1 MTGLRKGRGF
11 ARGGGIDEA
20 AGVARHQHRRHS
32 REGGTPWALPQ
43 AARAKGRNG
52 GGSFQGDVPP
62 NKTEAR
68 VGRVYP

>member
-11 ARGGGIDEA
+11 AREGRIDEG
-20 AGVARHQHRRHS
+20 AGVARRQQRRYS

-43 AARAKGRNG
+43 ATRAKGRNG